1 MKMQRQG
8 ESNDVTTLEM
18 VARSQ
23 RRGIVRDR
31 LVGAFLALGLIIG
44 ATTIESM
51 ARSTNAQ
58 QVASAQQANIE
69 APVMLASA
77 LVVNIVQ

>member
-1 MKMQRQG
+1 MHRQG
-8 ESNDVTTLEM
+8 ETNEPTTLEM
-18 VARSQ
+18 VARAQ

-31 LVGAFLALGLIIG
+31 LVGAFLALGLLIG
-44 ATTIESM
+44 GTAIESM
-51 ARSTNAQ
+51 AKSASNT
-58 QVASAQQANIE
+58 VASAQAAQSQQ

>member
-1 MKMQRQG
+1 MQRQVD
-8 ESNDVTTLEM
+8 SNDVTTLEM
-18 VARSQ
+18 VAHAQ

-31 LVGAFLALGLIIG
+31 LVGAFLALGLLIG

-51 ARSTNAQ
+51 ARTATHQAQ
-58 QVASAQQANIE
+58 ATASAQVE

-77 LVVNIVQ
+77 MVVNIAQ

>member
-8 ESNDVTTLEM
+8 ENNEPTTLEM
-18 VARSQ
+18 VAHAQ

-31 LVGAFLALGLIIG
+31 LVGAFLALGLLIG

-51 ARSTNAQ
+51 AKTSTQTAQ
-58 QVASAQQANIE
+58 AQTAQVEQK
-69 APVMLASA
+69 PVMLASA